1 MKLHKEDKIE
11 IVKAVAFF
19 NKFIVSNLP
28 VKCRIGGLID
38 IKINDT
44 IIENILFLGVEDTGA
59 SILIETRFYS
69 DKAKHPSM
77 DELINFFGNDLL
89 VKIRSAL
96 IKDTDE
102 FIKRD
107 KRHLDGLLE
116 EIIKETDV
124 EGLLKEINDN
134 FTEDS
139 HESLKRDNLRLQSML
154 KEMKDK
160 NIDDIAH

>member
-69 DKAKHPSM
+69 DKAKHPST

-89 VKIRSAL
+89 EKILSAL

-116 EIIKETDV
+116 EINE
-124 EGLLKEINDN
+124 N
-134 FTEDS
+134 FNEDS
-139 HESLKRDNLRLQSML
+139 HESLKRDKRHLQSML

-160 NIDDIAH
+160 NIDDTAH